1 MIVVLFAGVA
11 CDNAVQVLP
20 GSLGNQEIS
29 APARSE
35 TGPDN
40 VFEDTQGGVSDNV
53 SDATPNAT
61 PNAAPDNSPENTA
74 ADESVPQDTDATV
87 STEDLVTD
95 NPETVRPPSED
106 DPVIVRPDAPG
117 DLLAMR
123 YSATAGE
130 LFWSAAPNSGART
143 RYSVEQDGEILSTV
157 TSTNFYTETL
167 VPGVA
172 HEMAVYTL
180 DENGVGSA
188 PTVIKFNSKIDIQ
201 PPKYPF
207 DLNLDRLRGTLQE
220 GSSDGA
226 RFEISVAPDGREQV
240 SLSVTPSQA
249 ADAKGVIV
257 QLGKASLDR
266 DDPATSVIFRL
277 PIGMQPIFP
286 HTRTFKIL
294 ATSGDEVRSADIVL
308 DVEPTTAPDVY
319 LLIGQSNMVGSS
331 EAGAKDVSPG
341 GSDERNE
348 RIRQLNVT
356 PNTGVIFGEKE
367 DFLDESLNAI
377 RPRFILAEDPLHDPR
392 SAVVSVKGG
401 TSVGPG
407 LSFAKAALTGTTQS
421 IYLVPAA
428 WGASGFCQAI
438 KDELAW
444 NASRTNNAALA
455 GTSLLERALTRLRMT
470 LSATDGVFRAI
481 LWHQGG
487 ADSNDQ
493 ACADSYADNLKRM
506 VERLRREA
514 AQDSRGASARGSNAP
529 IPFIVATQS
538 KGKDNRGDFSDWS
551 STKRQVDAVHRGV
564 SGLLPFADWVNNDD
578 LVPPAYPCGSGS
590 CVHFGAAANREVGR
604 RYYDALKRIWS
615 RGY

>member
-53 SDATPNAT
+53 SDAT
-61 PNAAPDNSPENTA
+61 
-74 ADESVPQDTDATV
+74 
-87 STEDLVTD
+87 
-95 NPETVRPPSED
+95 PETVRPPSED

-308 DVEPTTAPDVY
+308 DVEPTAAPDVY

-367 DFLDESLNAI
+367 E
-377 RPRFILAEDPLHDPR
+377 
-392 SAVVSVKGG
+392 
-401 TSVGPG
+401 
-407 LSFAKAALTGTTQS
+407 KAALTGTTQS

>member
-308 DVEPTTAPDVY
+308 DVEPTAAPDVY

-367 DFLDESLNAI
+367 D
-377 RPRFILAEDPLHDPR
+377 
-392 SAVVSVKGG
+392 
-401 TSVGPG
+401 
-407 LSFAKAALTGTTQS
+407 
-421 IYLVPAA
+421 
-428 WGASGFCQAI
+428 CQAI

>member
-1 MIVVLFAGVA
+1 VITLCRFYPDHLVIRKSPHQPGRKLAPTT
-11 CDNAVQVLP
+11 CLKTHRAVYPTTCQ
-20 GSLGNQEIS
+20 
-29 APARSE
+29 
-35 TGPDN
+35 
-40 VFEDTQGGVSDNV
+40 
-53 SDATPNAT
+53 TPHRT
-61 PNAAPDNSPENTA
+61 PHH
-74 ADESVPQDTDATV
+74 TDATV

-308 DVEPTTAPDVY
+308 DVEPTAAPDVY

-367 DFLDESLNAI
+367 D
-377 RPRFILAEDPLHDPR
+377 
-392 SAVVSVKGG
+392 
-401 TSVGPG
+401 GPG